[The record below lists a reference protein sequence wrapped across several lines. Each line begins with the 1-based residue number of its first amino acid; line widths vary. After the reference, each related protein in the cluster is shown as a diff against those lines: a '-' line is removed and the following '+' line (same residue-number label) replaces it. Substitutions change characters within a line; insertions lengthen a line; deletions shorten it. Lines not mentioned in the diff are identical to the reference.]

1 MPQAQVMMRS
11 WRSAIKVHRTAA
23 QYIFKLHTSGME
35 RCMQTCFLHTRL
47 SAMSL
52 VAVRAPTHMQ
62 CYRTQQG
69 SHQHPPG
76 HAAAGNVVAD
86 VLQVRHLSFV
96 FAHAQWRVD
105 TRAALVGVLYQGAAI
120 RCAAANLV

>member
-52 VAVRAPTHMQ
+52 APQHT
-62 CYRTQQG
+62 CSATERNRGRTSIRQG
-69 SHQHPPG
+69 MRQPAMS
-76 HAAAGNVVAD
+76 
-86 VLQVRHLSFV
+86 LQTCS
-96 FAHAQWRVD
+96 
-105 TRAALVGVLYQGAAI
+105 
-120 RCAAANLV
+120 RCGI